1 MCSPITPF
9 SPSWPWKKALKILLK
24 QMLELLRILE
34 ITVAVKKLT
43 SQYGCFVLFDPLAR
57 NCNGFVDGT
66 GTAIAMLFSTLDAM
80 AHGWISKNIRKTQG
94 L

>member
-1 MCSPITPF
+1 
-9 SPSWPWKKALKILLK
+9 
-24 QMLELLRILE
+24 MLELLRILE

-43 SQYGCFVLFDPLAR
+43 SQYGCFVLFDPPAR
-57 NCNGFVDGT
+57 NCNGLVDGT

>member
-1 MCSPITPF
+1 M
-9 SPSWPWKKALKILLK
+9 ALEEGFKNTTQTNAGVIEDPRDHCGCQK
-24 QMLELLRILE
+24 C
-34 ITVAVKKLT
+34 
-43 SQYGCFVLFDPLAR
+43 SQYGCFVLFDPPAR